1 MRKFKFFWSGP
12 LSQWHRSDFELDGIT
27 FVTAEQAMMYLKA
40 QLFKDEKIASRI
52 LKTPDPSAQK
62 SLGRKVKG
70 FNEKVWRKNRE
81 EIVYRV
87 SYAKFDQNKGLR
99 RTLFQSAGL
108 QLVEASPVDRIW
120 GIGLSAR
127 DAQARAPETW
137 PGLNLL
143 GKTLTRV
150 RDELM
155 TVYPEHAAAVAKE
168 VEI

>member
-1 MRKFKFFWSGP
+1 MAGYKFFGAGP
-12 LSQWHRSDFELDGIT
+12 LSQWHRSTFELDGIA
-27 FVTAEQAMMYLKA
+27 FVTAEQAMMYCKA
-40 QLFKDEKIASRI
+40 NLFGDDQIASRI
-52 LKTPDPSAQK
+52 LKTSEPSAQK
-62 SLGRKVKG
+62 SLGRKVRG
-70 FNEKVWRKNRE
+70 FNETVWEKNRE

-108 QLVEASPVDRIW
+108 QLAEASPVDTIW

-127 DAQARAPETW
+127 DAENRPPESW

-150 RDELM
+150 REELLQK
-155 TVYPEHAAAVAKE
+155 YPEQARAVARE
-168 VEI
+168 AAE